1 MKLSAAEKQGMSP
14 TEIAAL
20 EGDGVDTALAT
31 MGDDVPTSLPA
42 AAGSASDADDNADDD
57 LSDAGTGADDDA
69 ANAAAP
75 APAPAAAEDGT
86 LTAEQLAAIA
96 KDTAPEP
103 AKLPTYE
110 VPTKDFAAER
120 KALRESRKEIQAKWD
135 QGDLTDEELQTQLDA
150 VDDQLEALTAEKVRA
165 DTLRDLNEQ
174 HAREAQAKIDAEFN
188 TATAAII
195 KAAATS
201 ATAKVDYVKDKGA
214 QRQFDMALDMLQA
227 DEANAGKTPTQLV
240 AEAHKA
246 VLVIRGLPIGN
257 AAPAP
262 APAPA
267 AVPAAPRPRDV
278 PVTLGGLPNASQVP
292 LQDETLAQASRLS
305 GEDLENFLSRLP
317 PAQQQRLLRSI
328 DNGAVH

>member
-20 EGDGVDTALAT
+20 EGEGVDTALAT
-31 MGDDVPTSLPA
+31 MGDDAPTNLPA
-42 AAGSASDADDNADDD
+42 AAGSAGDADDNADDD
-57 LSDAGTGADDDA
+57 LGDAGTGADDDT
-69 ANAAAP
+69 AAAP
-75 APAPAAAEDGT
+75 AAAPAAAEDGT

-120 KALRESRKEIQAKWD
+120 KTLRESRKEIQAKWD

-188 TATAAII
+188 AATAAII
-195 KAAATS
+195 KAAAAS
-201 ATAKVDYVKDKGA
+201 PTAKVDYLKDTAA
-214 QRQFDMALDMLQA
+214 QKQFDMALDMLGA
-227 DEANAGKTPTQLV
+227 DPANAGKTPTQLV

-246 VLVIRGLPIGN
+246 VLVIRGMPIGN

-262 APAPA
+262 APAA
-267 AVPAAPRPRDV
+267 PAAPRPRDV

>member
-57 LSDAGTGADDDA
+57 LADADAGTGTDDDS

-75 APAPAAAEDGT
+75 APVPAATEEGT

-96 KDTAPEP
+96 KDTAPDP
-103 AKLPTYE
+103 AKLPTYD

-120 KALRESRKEIQAKWD
+120 KTLRESRKEIQAKWD

-188 TATAAII
+188 AATAAII
-195 KAAATS
+195 KAAAAS
-201 ATAKVDYVKDKGA
+201 PTAKVDYLKDTAA
-214 QRQFDMALDMLQA
+214 QKQFDMALDMLGA
-227 DEANAGKTPTQLV
+227 DPANTGKTPAQLV

-246 VLVIRGLPIGN
+246 VLVIRGMPIGN

-262 APAPA
+262 TPA
-267 AVPAAPRPRDV
+267 APAAPRPRDV

-305 GEDLENFLSRLP
+305 GEDLENFLARLP
-317 PAQQQRLLRSI
+317 TAQQQRLLRSI

>member
-31 MGDDVPTSLPA
+31 MGDDVPTLPA
-42 AAGSASDADDNADDD
+42 TTASQNAADEGDDD
-57 LSDAGTGADDDA
+57 LDAGAGAADTS
-69 ANAAAP
+69 ANAAA
-75 APAPAAAEDGT
+75 ADDAGKAADKQADAEGT

-120 KALRESRKEIQAKWD
+120 KTLRESRKEIQAKWD

-150 VDDQLEALTAEKVRA
+150 VDDQLETLTAEKVRA

-188 TATAAII
+188 AATAAII
-195 KAAATS
+195 KAAAAS
-201 ATAKVDYVKDKGA
+201 PTAKVDYLKDTAA
-214 QRQFDMALDMLQA
+214 QKQFDMALDMLGA
-227 DEANAGKTPTQLV
+227 DPANAGKTPTQLV

-246 VLVIRGLPIGN
+246 VLVIRGMPIGN

-262 APAPA
+262 APAA
-267 AVPAAPRPRDV
+267 PAAPRPRDV